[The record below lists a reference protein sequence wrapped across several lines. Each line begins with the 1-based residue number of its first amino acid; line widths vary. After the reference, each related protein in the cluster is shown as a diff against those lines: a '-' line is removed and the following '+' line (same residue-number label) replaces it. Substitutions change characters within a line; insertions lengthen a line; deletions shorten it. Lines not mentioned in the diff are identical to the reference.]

1 MIWKWRKND
10 VDGKKIRIP
19 MINKKMAMIYNND
32 IYMTLKKIF
41 FLLKNLLKNKQ
52 EENAIFCKR
61 MKIKKGWVWRN

>member
-1 MIWKWRKND
+1 MTKIW
-10 VDGKKIRIP
+10 IP

-61 MKIKKGWVWRN
+61 MKIKKG